1 MGIWWYGVMPESWR
15 RKQQWQVI
23 QELEA
28 WQIEGQNLLSRLIEL
43 SDDCD
48 EVHLEALR
56 IRRLLSL

>member
-15 RKQQWQVI
+15 RNRQRQVL
-23 QELEA
+23 QELED
-28 WQIEGQNLLSRLIEL
+28 WRQEGKDLFARLVEL
-43 SDDCD
+43 TDKCD